1 MSDPLRSGNRIFD
14 ADGSRWVWAD
24 ETDVTDLWTEST
36 WSEDETDPAPI
47 DYDAIPTHAELEAGM
62 ATGPTVSLVDEPHAI
77 ALPDVYEPGYSYP
90 LLVWFH
96 DAGGNEETIF
106 DVLPQIS
113 ERNYLAMALRGNLAL
128 GSNEAAWSLAEA
140 GTESVLDKLEEAI
153 NRMADQFSI
162 HRERIYLAGVGSGG
176 TAALE
181 LLLQRP
187 ESFAGAACLGGAFPQ
202 LAHPLAKFRGLRGR
216 RVLLGTSLDCPNVK
230 VTDLVNSGR
239 MLYSAGVQVG
249 TRIYQQPGG
258 VPAPRMFRDLD
269 AWIMDGIS
277 SAVRVSMR

>member
-1 MSDPLRSGNRIFD
+1 MNDPIPSGQRIFD

-24 ETDVTDLWTEST
+24 DVDV
-36 WSEDETDPAPI
+36 WSEDSAWHDGDDRDPPPI

-96 DAGGNEETIF
+96 DQGGSEENVF
-106 DVLPQIS
+106 EVLPQIS
-113 ERNYLAMALRGNLAL
+113 ERNYLALAIRGNIPVSDQQA
-128 GSNEAAWSLAEA
+128 SWSVAEA
-140 GTESVLDKLEEAI
+140 GAESLLDKVEEAVE
-153 NRMADQFSI
+153 RMSDQFSI
-162 HRERIYLAGVGSGG
+162 HRERVYLAGVGSGG
-176 TAALE
+176 TTALE

-187 ESFAGAACLGGAFPQ
+187 EAFAGAACLGGEFPH

-216 RVLLGTSLDCPNVK
+216 RVLLATSLDCPNVK
-230 VTDLVNSGR
+230 ITDLVNSGR
-239 MLYSAGVQVG
+239 LLYSAGVQVG

-258 VPAPRMFRDLD
+258 VPTPKMLRDLD
-269 AWIMDGIS
+269 AWLMDGIA
-277 SAVRVSMR
+277 SAVRVSAR